1 MNSSTPAV
9 IVKSTPSS
17 KRINLSCI
25 LTFALPLVALG
36 VIWMYFSF
44 KHAKLQT
51 NLERTKLKVEV
62 LEQTLKTL
70 LNEGRPEPT
79 PNKRGVPPTALGE
92 SRRSAAPAPIMTT
105 RAPPT
110 ALSESRRSA
119 APGPRMTTRAPPTAA
134 PGPRMTPRAVS
145 GSHPLREIRQ
155 SSSLSGPKVSLLSQ
169 RQSQSSEKAVKTS
182 SSPSVKTSSSP
193 SVKTSDT
200 LRTSE
205 TPSTDKNLP
214 VENTT
219 FDALL
224 SKELSELKK
233 NKVAID
239 DVLPQNNNV
248 EELSEE
254 GVGSID

>member
-92 SRRSAAPAPIMTT
+92 SRRSAAP
-105 RAPPT
+105 
-110 ALSESRRSA
+110 
-119 APGPRMTTRAPPTAA
+119 GPRMTTRAPPTAA

-193 SVKTSDT
+193 SVKTSET